1 MVGLEMMVAGDTP
14 LAVASKRG
22 VSTAMKQLVACGAE
36 LERDTQADGRY
47 ALLLSCTAH

>member
-1 MVGLEMMVAGDTP
+1 MVGLEMMVAGDTL

-36 LERDTQADGRY
+36 LERDTQDGRY
-47 ALLLSCTAH
+47 ALLLSSTAH